1 MRPNPSDPF
10 GQIVG
15 RRSSRIA
22 LFAGLL
28 AAYGCSGSDG
38 GDSTET
44 GGTGGGMA
52 ASGGSAA
59 QTGGASSTGGLN
71 STSAGGSPE
80 AGGATAASGG
90 SQATG
95 GTFVN
100 GGASA
105 AGGSVTAGTTGSGGT
120 STAGGSSAAGGS
132 TVVLTPNI
140 TIDTA
145 TKYQTIDGFGAALP
159 MWGGSTNMWTTA
171 EVQKA
176 VGMGDSEIGMSILR
190 TIIDPDKNRWSY
202 AVANLKEAKSYGSE
216 VKALATPWSPPASM
230 KGNNSTTCA
239 GIKSSTDPTCRL
251 KTDSYAAYATH
262 LNDYV
267 TYMSGQ
273 GVAIDVVSIQ
283 NEPDY
288 PTDYESCLWNGTEF
302 LNFVKNNASAIKGTK
317 LMIPESL
324 QFTRSFSDPTLN
336 DATAVNNISY
346 IGGHL
351 YGAEASG
358 KLSEYPLAN
367 QKGKPQ
373 WMTEWNFHEADGSGA
388 AIWGGDNQTVWNES
402 LDVVMRSVHMSMA
415 AKWSAYIWW
424 WGRRYYSFIG
434 DGESA
439 YGTTKSAVLKRGWAF
454 SHYAKFVRPGYSMV
468 KATANTTY
476 ANVQLTAYD
485 GDKNVVVVLL
495 NRATSAYKDVIFKI
509 PNGVTSAKAYV
520 TSQTTNRSA
529 LAITPAGTYATLSS
543 LPARSIVTVV
553 MSY

>member
-1 MRPNPSDPF
+1 MS
-10 GQIVG
+10 
-15 RRSSRIA
+15 
-22 LFAGLL
+22 
-28 AAYGCSGSDG
+28 
-38 GDSTET
+38 
-44 GGTGGGMA
+44 
-52 ASGGSAA
+52 
-59 QTGGASSTGGLN
+59 
-71 STSAGGSPE
+71 
-80 AGGATAASGG
+80 
-90 SQATG
+90 
-95 GTFVN
+95 
-100 GGASA
+100 
-105 AGGSVTAGTTGSGGT
+105 AGGSVTAGTTSSGGT
-120 STAGGSSAAGGS
+120 SSRGGSSATGGS

-140 TIDTA
+140 TVDTA

-159 MWGGSTNMWTTA
+159 MWGSSTGMWTA
-171 EVQKA
+171 DEVHKA
-176 VGMGDSEIGMSILR
+176 VGMGDSELGMSILR
-190 TIIDPDKNRWSY
+190 TIVDPDKNRWSY

-216 VKALATPWSPPASM
+216 VKVLATPWSPPASM

-239 GIKSSTDPTCRL
+239 GIKSASDTTCRL
-251 KTDSYAAYATH
+251 KTGSYADYATH

-267 TYMSGQ
+267 SYMSGQ
-273 GVAIDVVSIQ
+273 GVTIDVLSIQ
-283 NEPDY
+283 NEPDW
-288 PTDYESCLWNGTEF
+288 PTDYDSCLWNGTEF

-358 KLSEYPLAN
+358 KLSEYALAT

-373 WMTEWNFHEADGSGA
+373 WMTEWNIHEADGSGA

-402 LDVVMRSVHMSMA
+402 LDVVMRSVHLSMTS
-415 AKWSAYIWW
+415 KWSAYIWW
-424 WGRRYYSFIG
+424 WGRRYYSFLG

-439 YGTTKSAVLKRGWAF
+439 YGTTKSAILKRGWAF

-468 KATANTTY
+468 KTTMNTTFN
-476 ANVQLTAYD
+476 NVLLTAYE

-495 NRATSAYKDVIFKI
+495 NRATSAYNDVIFKI
-509 PNGVTSAKAYV
+509 PNNVASAKAYV
-520 TSQTTNRSA
+520 TSQTANRAA
-529 LAITPAGTYATLSS
+529 LTIAPAGQYATLSS